1 LSAAYLAMKANEGGT
16 PNEFIDRM
24 CSIRKYV
31 ASTTLRET
39 TWNASVIEG
48 DVATFVAELKTQP
61 GGHIVKYGNGPLD
74 ATLMAHGLV
83 DEFHIL
89 LTPVAVG
96 TGQHLFEAIDTAP
109 SLQLA
114 DVTRFGNGVLLLVY
128 TPT

>member
-1 LSAAYLAMKANEGGT
+1 
-16 PNEFIDRM
+16 
-24 CSIRKYV
+24 
-31 ASTTLRET
+31 
-39 TWNASVIEG
+39 
-48 DVATFVAELKTQP
+48 VAELKTQP